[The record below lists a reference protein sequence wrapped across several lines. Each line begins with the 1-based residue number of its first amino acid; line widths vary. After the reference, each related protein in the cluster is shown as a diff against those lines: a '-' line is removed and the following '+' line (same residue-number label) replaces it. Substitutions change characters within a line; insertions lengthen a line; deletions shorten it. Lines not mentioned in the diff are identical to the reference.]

1 MDMLRKLSLVGFVV
15 LVGRGSV
22 AQIAFG
28 NMLSFAFFAA
38 HMYYFPMK
46 TKWDNWLRAAAE
58 IHVFWTI
65 LNHIKTLVDT
75 ERFSTIEQLIKVFN
89 YKKGDKSG

>member
-28 NMLSFAFFAA
+28 NVLSFGFFAA
-38 HMYYFPMK
+38 HMYCFPMQTPQK
-46 TKWDNWLRAAAE
+46 PNVNSHGE
-58 IHVFWTI
+58 
-65 LNHIKTLVDT
+65 
-75 ERFSTIEQLIKVFN
+75 
-89 YKKGDKSG
+89 